1 MTRLTQP
8 FGRRTMIA
16 GAAGLGIATVAGASL
31 VAAQATPEPSDPAT
45 DDMATDDTAFA
56 DREAVAAERYDT
68 FVTELAAALAISDT
82 ATVDTG
88 IRTALTAM
96 VEARLAAGEI
106 SADDAETLTTEIAS
120 APAPLLGGLIA
131 VRRGPGGRGGRPGVG
146 FPGGVGGAGRAND
159 PDDDDTDPDSADPST
174 VATPTA

>member
-16 GAAGLGIATVAGASL
+16 GAAGLGIATVVGGSL

-45 DDMATDDTAFA
+45 DDATTDDTAFA
-56 DREAVAAERYDT
+56 DREAVAAERYQT

-88 IRTALTAM
+88 IRTALTAL
-96 VEARLAAGEI
+96 VDARLAAGEI

-131 VRRGPGGRGGRPGVG
+131 GRRGRGGRGGRPGVG
-146 FPGGVGGAGRAND
+146 FPGGVGRDSDAD
-159 PDDDDTDPDSADPST
+159 SDDDTDTDSADPST